1 MTKDGCPWRH
11 CIGSATAYNY
21 LGSCVTQFSQKR
33 EIDKYL
39 DWQSIK
45 NIKTCEIEFQMTQA
59 GMTRDL
65 FSEKTQGR
73 PMGEFPICEW
83 IVHSCAR
90 LLRHQFTVLSRCEED
105 RENGGESSKLIS
117 RTFTRYKSRLASAET
132 QISETILIYYR
143 IQSLRLA
150 FLSISSWGE
159 YYLTNWPTLWIFS
172 FQLHALHF
180 YIRVAGIIF

>member
-1 MTKDGCPWRH
+1 
-11 CIGSATAYNY
+11 
-21 LGSCVTQFSQKR
+21 
-33 EIDKYL
+33 
-39 DWQSIK
+39 
-45 NIKTCEIEFQMTQA
+45 MTQA

-65 FSEKTQGR
+65 LSEKTQGR

-117 RTFTRYKSRLASAET
+117 RTFTRYKSGVASAET

-143 IQSLRLA
+143 IQSLRGW
-150 FLSISSWGE
+150 LSCQFHRGG
-159 YYLTNWPTLWIFS
+159 N
-172 FQLHALHF
+172 
-180 YIRVAGIIF
+180 II